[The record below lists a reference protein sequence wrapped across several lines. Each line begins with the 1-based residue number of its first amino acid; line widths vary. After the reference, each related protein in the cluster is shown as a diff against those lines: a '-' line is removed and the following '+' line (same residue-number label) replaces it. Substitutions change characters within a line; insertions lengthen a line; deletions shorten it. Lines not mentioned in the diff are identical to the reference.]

1 MNVSSVKVLLTE
13 NDILNIIKE
22 YVDVPGLEINNIN
35 IDEYITVYGSYKKGI
50 KIKFKGKM
58 SIIDV
63 QDNVLNI
70 KLEDVYVYKLYIF
83 KFVQKLGLS
92 AVSKLLKKAGIEV
105 SRDILHIDM
114 DEICKLIGN
123 ITFKLDSVALNK
135 GSVLVKVEKISYNST
150 KEPEKKEE
158 KIVDSK
164 ENSKEKGKKV
174 SDCYSKC
181 RTKAIKRAP
190 KKYKKIIDYALIIPD
205 VAILLGRLVKDK
217 NVKLQVK
224 AVILIILGYL
234 ASPIDLIPDCIPVI
248 GEIDDI
254 AVAFFGLNYIINNVS
269 EDIIKKNWA
278 GKDDIIAIM
287 KNIVK
292 IISNVVGS
300 NRITNIVSFVKSFI
314 KAVKI
319 EEGKDEASAD
329 IH

>member
-22 YVDVPGLEINNIN
+22 YVDVPGLEINNID
-35 IDEYITVYGSYKKGI
+35 IDEYITVSGSYKKGI

-70 KLEDVYVYKLYIF
+70 KLEDVYVYRLYIF

-123 ITFKLDSVALNK
+123 ITFKLDSIALNK
-135 GSVLVKVEKISYNST
+135 GSVLVKVEKINYNST
-150 KEPEKKEE
+150 KEPEKQKE

-164 ENSKEKGKKV
+164 EKEKKV
-174 SDCYSKC
+174 NDCYSKC
-181 RTKAIKRAP
+181 RTKAIKKTP
-190 KKYKKIIDYALIIPD
+190 KKYKKIMDYALIIPD

-217 NVKLQVK
+217 NVKPRVK

-254 AVAFFGLNYIINNVS
+254 AVAFFGLNYIMNNVS
-269 EDIIKKNWA
+269 EDIIKENWA

-300 NRITNIVSFVKSFI
+300 NRITNIVSFAKSFI

-319 EEGKDEASAD
+319 EEGKDETSAD